1 MRIHQLVARLD
12 PGDAISNQALSMHEL
27 FRSWGFESH
36 LYAFDMDDYGKR
48 FAEFDNRYRRFM
60 HERDDLLIYHFGIY
74 CDNHRYFL
82 ESANRKVLIY
92 HNITPP
98 EFYDPYYP
106 EAVRL
111 CRMGREL
118 MPRLKECDLALG
130 DSDYNRRELVEAGF
144 PEERTGVLPINPP
157 LNKLDEV
164 EEDRALL
171 RRLQDGRTNLLF
183 VGRVV
188 PNKRVEDVVK
198 LFACY
203 HYGVN
208 ARSRLVIA
216 GMHLA
221 TYQTALLSLT
231 ERLGLL
237 DKVHFLGKVSDSSL
251 KACYLGAHYYLS
263 MSEHEGFCVP
273 LLEAF
278 HFGIPVLAYAAGAV
292 PETMG
297 GAGVLFEEK
306 DYPLLAELLGRLDRD
321 DLMRERIVSAQYR
334 RLEDFRPEAFAA
346 RLRAVVD
353 RFASPAGG
361 EKAQAA
367 ADGREPA

>member
-1 MRIHQLVARLD
+1 MVIHQLVARLD

-27 FRSWGFESH
+27 FRSWGFESR

-48 FAEFDNRYRRFM
+48 FAEFDTEYRKFM
-60 HERDDLLIYHFGIY
+60 HREEDLLIYHFGIY

-82 ESANRKVLIY
+82 ESKNRKVLIY

-98 EFYDPYYP
+98 EFYETFYP
-106 EAVRL
+106 EAERL

-118 MPRLKECDLALG
+118 MPRLKDCDLALG

-144 PEERTGVLPINPP
+144 PEEKTGVLPINPP
-157 LNKLDEV
+157 LDKLDNV
-164 EEDRALL
+164 EEDRPFL
-171 RRLQDGRTNLLF
+171 RRLEDGKTNLLF

-188 PNKRVEDVVK
+188 PNKRVEDVIK

-203 HYGVN
+203 RYGVN

-216 GMHLA
+216 GIHLA
-221 TYQTALLSLT
+221 TYQSALLSFT
-231 ERLGLL
+231 DRLGLL
-237 DKVHFLGKVSDSSL
+237 DAVHFLGKVSDSTL
-251 KACYLGAHYYLS
+251 KACYLGAHYYIS

-278 HFGIPVLAYAAGAV
+278 HFGVPVLAFAAGAV

-297 GAGVLFEEK
+297 GAGILFVEK

-321 DLMRERIVSAQYR
+321 RLMRERIVSAQYR
-334 RLEDFRPEAFAA
+334 RLEEFRTQVFAA
-346 RLRAVVD
+346 RLREVID
-353 RFASPAGG
+353 RFASPGAAG
-361 EKAQAA
+361 AA
-367 ADGREPA
+367 TARDSEERSA

>member
-12 PGDAISNQALSMHEL
+12 PGDAISNQAISMHEL
-27 FRSWGFESH
+27 FLSWGFDAR

-48 FAEFDNRYRRFM
+48 FAEYDTQYRKFM
-60 HERDDLLIYHFGIY
+60 HEKDDLLIYHFGIY

-82 ESANRKVLIY
+82 ESRNRKVLIY

-98 EFYDPYYP
+98 EFYETFYP
-106 EAVRL
+106 ETARL
-111 CRMGREL
+111 CRLGRDL
-118 MPRLKECDLALG
+118 MPRLKDCDLALG
-130 DSDYNRRELVEAGF
+130 DSDYNRRELVEAGY
-144 PEERTGVLPINPP
+144 PEEKTGVLPINPP
-157 LNKLDEV
+157 LNKLDGV
-164 EEDRALL
+164 EEDRGLL
-171 RRLQDGRTNLLF
+171 RRLEDGKTNLLF
-183 VGRVV
+183 VGRLV
-188 PNKRVEDVVK
+188 PNKRVEDVIK

-208 ARSRLVIA
+208 ARSRLLIA

-221 TYQTALLSLT
+221 TYQTALFSLV
-231 ERLGLL
+231 ERMGLRG
-237 DKVHFLGKVSDSSL
+237 KVHFLGKVSDSML

-297 GAGVLFEEK
+297 GAGILFEEK

-321 DLMRERIVSAQYR
+321 HLMRERIVSAQYR
-334 RLEDFRPEAFAA
+334 RLEDFQPRVFAT
-346 RLRAVVD
+346 RLREVID
-353 RFASPAGG
+353 RFAFPSGGSEAAGE
-361 EKAQAA
+361 EKE
-367 ADGREPA
+367 G

>member
-27 FRSWGFESH
+27 FRSWGFDSR
-36 LYAFDMDDYGKR
+36 LYAFDMEDYGKR
-48 FAEFDNRYRRFM
+48 FAEFDTEYRRFM
-60 HERDDLLIYHFGIY
+60 EEREDLLVYHFRIY

-82 ESANRKVLIY
+82 ESRNRKVLVY

-98 EFYDPYYP
+98 EFLEHFLP
-106 EAVRL
+106 EAARMCRL
-111 CRMGREL
+111 GREL
-118 MPRLKECDLALG
+118 MPRLRDCDLALG
-130 DSDYNRRELVEAGF
+130 VSEFNRRELVEAGF
-144 PEERTGVLPINPP
+144 EESRTGVLPINPP
-157 LNKLDEV
+157 LDKLDRV

-171 RRLQDGRTNLLF
+171 RRLRDGRTNLLF

-188 PNKRVEDVVK
+188 PNKCVEDVIK

-208 ARSRLVIA
+208 ARSRLLIA
-216 GMHLA
+216 GMPQGDR
-221 TYQTALLSLT
+221 YQDALLSLV
-231 ERLGLL
+231 EGLGLL
-237 DKVHFLGKVSDSSL
+237 DRVHFLGKVSDSAL
-251 KACYLGAHYYLS
+251 KSCYLGAHYYVC

-297 GAGVLFEEK
+297 GAGVLFDRK
-306 DYPLLAELLGRLDRD
+306 DHPLLAELLGRLDRD
-321 DLMRERIVSAQYR
+321 PLMRERIVSAQHR
-334 RLEDFRPEAFAA
+334 RLEDFHPSLFAQ
-346 RLRAVVD
+346 RLREVID
-353 RFASPAGG
+353 RFALPGGGAGG
-361 EKAQAA
+361 PGEAVE
-367 ADGREPA
+367 GRA